1 MPTPADAPPRARR
14 WPLARWILAALAV
27 LVASTPFVVSRLLT
41 PERLKGLVEA
51 QVNGLI
57 RGRLAVGHIAL
68 SFPLQI
74 QAEAL
79 ELYSPAGQ
87 RVVEVARLSGHCAL
101 APLLSG
107 AIRCSDIVAD
117 GALVTVARTASG
129 AIDLAD
135 AVQPRTS
142 SGPGGALP
150 DLRLEPLTV
159 QDLALRYRDASGLE
173 LGTRGATLS
182 AVRLSL
188 EGNAVVVS
196 AELDA
201 GALSLDSPSAVG
213 SLRTER
219 LHAPLRFRYDS
230 IAGAG
235 VLESP
240 GLEATFPSRLSLEA
254 QGRLTELGP
263 GHLGRIDLEVKTR
276 IDAEDERL
284 TRFLSPAL
292 KAQLAMKG
300 RLSAKARL
308 SGALLSP
315 DVSLS
320 VDAAGLEIA
329 GIALEHAALTASV
342 SAARVSVSGLEITSG
357 AGRIS
362 ARAELALLPPQRW
375 KVELEAERAP
385 IAALLGPRFGKDLLP
400 TEVSGRAE
408 LSGTSTSSA
417 LSLSADLELSDLPK
431 RVPLALAGPFQVA
444 ARGRIAAGALSLG
457 SLRIQGRSTSLSGRA
472 FLGKNSL
479 DAQVEVSTAELSR
492 IVQGAVLAGPARASV
507 HVFGPYSD
515 VTAEGSAALTEVRR
529 AGLPAAMSVDA
540 SFSFHQRSVEL
551 PRLSLS
557 STIGVVSA
565 RGRVHLG
572 PPEAPSRVTLDLEI
586 LSATIDPSGPSGGRA
601 TGEVNVQ
608 GHLRGPLEALDGA
621 LTLSF
626 ARLEIMGLLTLS
638 GRAPIKLERGTL
650 SIARS
655 PLVLAEGGVLQL
667 SGQVGT
673 TPAPSGGLPLAL
685 NVHIDDLQLG
695 PLAALA
701 TKRLVVAGAA
711 SLDLSVGGTSQD
723 PTVQLILDSRG
734 LSIGDNASGD
744 SGGMNPPAG
753 ATASLHAS
761 GPVIGG
767 MNPPAGAT
775 ASLHAFTKLRAGL
788 KGPLGHL
795 ETEVSLVGEG
805 GTVALSGTIDAKQ
818 QRLKLE
824 LLGRSI
830 ALPALIE
837 EGRWASFTARLDVEL
852 AADGPWR
859 APSLVGKVRLS
870 QGMLGE
876 KPFGPPWVELEL
888 LPVAESGILA
898 FRLRAGAEATASG
911 RIGLAPLSLSATFEA
926 KNFPVLVLVPERPAE
941 VTVDVRLGAEGS
953 VSYNA
958 SGLSVDARLSELEVS
973 LEGSSFSLAAP
984 ASVSLHGGAA
994 EVQGLRL
1001 LGPLGH
1007 LEIDGR
1013 YADTIRAEASGEMDA
1028 AVVTAFV
1035 PAFARADGRFGFS
1048 LSASGAAGAPQLQ
1061 GKLEVLSPLS
1071 LRLRSGIREVV
1082 LDSGRI
1088 LADGTQIR
1096 IDALT
1101 GRIGGGSFTAQGSVA
1116 LEDFRIRSLDL
1127 GVHASQFP
1135 FRSGD
1140 FSAEANADLRL
1151 SGPLDAPRLSGELEL
1166 IRARYF
1172 RKMKLDNFSFVSE
1185 AEESSG
1191 PDLGALA
1198 DVELNLK
1205 VRSLGDLSL
1214 DVDAGSVSA
1223 HLGMNVALGVGG
1235 TLGGPTLEGRVY
1247 AEEGN
1252 LRFPAAKLD
1261 LVRADVDF
1269 DPLAEGGQGILVN
1282 LRAEGEVEAGS
1293 SLDPGGRAR
1302 FVAVSLEG
1310 PLSALNLDLASDGLD
1325 RLQVLALLITGRA
1338 ALADFSGNNPAIEG
1352 ALGFAGTQLASPI
1365 TAFIEDQLEQK
1376 LNLDLKL
1383 GAEVSS
1389 TGFRVTAQKE
1399 FTRRLMVEG
1408 SYRRGFDEAAEVT
1421 TTVRAVLSLFDRAFL
1436 EASTTAT
1443 RKSSTNGA
1451 TDPVTSGRIELK
1463 YQVLGR

>member
-1 MPTPADAPPRARR
+1 MPTPADAPQGARR
-14 WPLARWILAALAV
+14 WPRARWILAALAV
-27 LVASTPFVVSRLLT
+27 LLAATPLVVARLLT
-41 PERLKGLVEA
+41 PERLKGLVEE

-57 RGRLAVGHIAL
+57 RGRLTVGHIEL

-79 ELYSPAGQ
+79 TLDAASGERL
-87 RVVEVARLSGHCAL
+87 VEVARLSGHCAL

-107 AIRCSDIVAD
+107 SIRCSDIIAD
-117 GALVTVARTASG
+117 GAAVTVARSATG

-135 AVQPRTS
+135 AVQPKTRT
-142 SGPGGALP
+142 GPGGGPLP
-150 DLRLEPLTV
+150 DLRLEGLTI

-182 AVRLSL
+182 AARLSL
-188 EGNAVVVS
+188 EGTAVVVS
-196 AELDA
+196 ALLDA
-201 GALSLDSPSAVG
+201 GALRLISPSAVG
-213 SLRTER
+213 SLQTER
-219 LHAPLRFRYDS
+219 LHAPLQFRYDNA
-230 IAGAG
+230 AGAG
-235 VLESP
+235 VLETS
-240 GLEATFPSRLSLEA
+240 GLEATFPSRLTVEAKGSLS
-254 QGRLTELGP
+254 ELGP
-263 GHLGRIDLEVKTR
+263 GHLGAIALEVATR

-292 KAQLAMKG
+292 KAELAMKG
-300 RLSAKARL
+300 RLAARARL

-315 DVSLS
+315 EVSLK
-320 VDAAGLEIA
+320 VEAAGLEIA

-342 SAARVSVSGLEITSG
+342 SAALLQVSGLEITSG

-362 ARAELALLPPQRW
+362 ARAEVSLLPPQRW
-375 KVELEAERAP
+375 KVELSATRAP
-385 IAALLGPRFGKDLLP
+385 IAALLGARLGKDLLP
-400 TEVSGRAE
+400 TEVSGRAG
-408 LSGTSTSSA
+408 LAGTSTSST
-417 LSLSADLELSDLPK
+417 LSVWGDLELSELPR
-431 RVPLALAGPFQVA
+431 RVPLSLPGPFQVA
-444 ARGRIAAGALSLG
+444 ARGRIASGALSLG
-457 SLRIQGRSTSLSGRA
+457 SLRIENRATSLSGRA
-472 FLGKNSL
+472 YLGKNSL
-479 DAQVEVSTAELSR
+479 DAQVELRTAELSR
-492 IVQGAVLAGPARASV
+492 IAGGAIQAGPARASA
-507 HVFGPYSD
+507 HVFGPYLD
-515 VTAEGSAALTEVRR
+515 VTAEGSAWLSNVRR
-529 AGLPAAMSVDA
+529 PGLPAAVDVDA
-540 SFSFHQRSVEL
+540 DFSFHQRAVEL

-557 STIGVVSA
+557 STIGVASA
-565 RGRVHLG
+565 RGRVTLG
-572 PPEAPSRVTLDLEI
+572 PPEDPAAVALDLEI
-586 LSATIDPSGPSGGRA
+586 LSATIDPNGPSGGRA
-601 TGEVNVQ
+601 TGSISAQ
-608 GHLRGPLEALDGA
+608 GHLRGPLSALDGTLN
-621 LTLSF
+621 LTLGP
-626 ARLEIMGLLTLS
+626 LEILGLLSVS
-638 GRAPIKLERGTL
+638 GRAPIKLERGVL
-650 SIARS
+650 NLARA
-655 PLVLAEGGVLQL
+655 PLVLAEGGVLMV
-667 SGQVGT
+667 SGQIGT
-673 TPAPSGGLPLAL
+673 SPLPAGGLPLAL

-695 PLAALA
+695 PLAQLA
-701 TKRLVVAGAA
+701 AKSLVVAGAA
-711 SLDLSVGGTSQD
+711 SFDLVVEGSTQD
-723 PTVQLILDSRG
+723 PLVRVILESRG
-734 LSIGDNASGD
+734 LSI
-744 SGGMNPPAG
+744 AG
-753 ATASLHAS
+753 
-761 GPVIGG
+761 
-767 MNPPAGAT
+767 
-775 ASLHAFTKLRAGL
+775 HAFTKLRAGA
-788 KGPLGHL
+788 KGPLGNL

-830 ALPALIE
+830 ALPALVE

-852 AADGPWR
+852 AAEGPWR
-859 APSLVGKVRLS
+859 APSLVGKLRLS
-870 QGMLGE
+870 QGRLGE
-876 KPFGPPWVELEL
+876 QPFGPPWLELEL
-888 LPVAESGILA
+888 LPVAESGIVA
-898 FRLRAGAEATASG
+898 FRLRAGAEATARG
-911 RIGLAPLSLSATFEA
+911 RVTLAPLSLSATFEA
-926 KNFPVLVLVPERPAE
+926 QNFPVMELVPERPAE
-941 VTVDVRLGAEGS
+941 LAIDVRLSAAGSLSYAER
-953 VSYNA
+953 A
-958 SGLSVDARLSELEVS
+958 GLSVDAALSGLEVS
-973 LEGSSFSLAAP
+973 LEGSSFSLAGP
-984 ASVSLHGGAA
+984 ARVALHGGAT
-994 EVQGLRL
+994 EVRGLRL

-1007 LEIDGR
+1007 LEVDGR
-1013 YADTIRAEASGEMDA
+1013 YADTLDAEASGEMDA

-1048 LSASGAAGAPQLQ
+1048 LSASGTADAPALQ
-1061 GKLEVLSPLS
+1061 GKLEILSPLS
-1071 LRLRSGIREVV
+1071 MRLRSGIREVI
-1082 LDSGRI
+1082 LDSGRV
-1088 LADGTQIR
+1088 LAGGTNIR
-1096 IDALT
+1096 IEGLS
-1101 GRIGGGSFTAQGSVA
+1101 GRIGGGSFTAQGSVE
-1116 LEDFRIRSLDL
+1116 LEDFRIKALEL
-1127 GVHASQFP
+1127 GLHASQFP
-1135 FRSGD
+1135 FRTGD

-1151 SGPLDAPRLSGELEL
+1151 SGALDAPRLSGEVEL

-1172 RKMKLDNFSFVSE
+1172 RKMKLDNFSFISE
-1185 AEESSG
+1185 SEEQSG

-1198 DVELNLK
+1198 DLELDLK

-1235 TLGGPTLEGRVY
+1235 TLGAPSLEGRVY
-1247 AEEGN
+1247 AEDGN

-1282 LRAEGEVEAGS
+1282 LRAEGEVEAGGS
-1293 SLDPGGRAR
+1293 TADPGGRAR

-1365 TAFIEDQLEQK
+1365 TTFIEDQLEQK

-1399 FTRRLMVEG
+1399 FTRRLVIEG

>member
-1 MPTPADAPPRARR
+1 MPTPAAAPQGARR
-14 WPLARWILAALAV
+14 WPRARWILAALAV
-27 LVASTPFVVSRLLT
+27 LVASTPLVVSRLLT
-41 PERLKGLVEA
+41 PERLKGLVES

-57 RGRLAVGHIAL
+57 RGRLAVGHIEL

-79 ELYSPAGQ
+79 ELYSPLGQ
-87 RVVEVARLSGHCAL
+87 RVVEVARLNGHCAL

-117 GALVTVARTASG
+117 GALITVARTASG

-201 GALSLDSPSAVG
+201 GALSLLSPSAVG

-219 LHAPLRFRYDS
+219 LHAPLRFRYDNR
-230 IAGAG
+230 AGAG

-254 QGRLTELGP
+254 QGRLSELGP
-263 GHLGRIDLEVKTR
+263 GHLGSIDLEVRTQ

-292 KAQLAMKG
+292 QAQLAMKG

-315 DVSLS
+315 EVSLS

-329 GIALEHAALTASV
+329 GIALDHAALTASV
-342 SAARVSVSGLEITSG
+342 SAAKVSVSGLEITSG

-362 ARAELALLPPQRW
+362 AQAEVALLPPQRW
-375 KVELEAERAP
+375 KVEIEAERAP

-408 LSGTSTSSA
+408 LSGTSTSST

-457 SLRIQGRSTSLSGRA
+457 SLRIEGRSTSLSGRA

-479 DAQVEVSTAELSR
+479 DAQVEVRTAELSR
-492 IVQGAVLAGPARASV
+492 IVQGAVLAGPARASA

-515 VTAEGSAALTEVRR
+515 VTAEGTAALSGVRR
-529 AGLPAAMSVDA
+529 AGLPAAVDVEA
-540 SFSFHQRSVEL
+540 NFSFHQRSVEL

-565 RGRVHLG
+565 RGRVNLG
-572 PPEAPSRVTLDLEI
+572 PPEAPSRVALDLEI

-601 TGEVNVQ
+601 TGALSVQ

-621 LTLSF
+621 LSLSF
-626 ARLEIMGLLTLS
+626 QRLEIMGLLALS
-638 GRAPIKLERGTL
+638 GRVPIKLERGTL
-650 SIARS
+650 SLARS
-655 PLVLAEGGVLQL
+655 PLVLADGGVLQL
-667 SGQVGT
+667 SGQIVT
-673 TPAPSGGLPLAL
+673 TPAPQGGLPLAL

-701 TKRLVVAGAA
+701 AKRLAVAGAA
-711 SLDLSVGGTSQD
+711 SFDLSVGGTSQA
-723 PTVQLILDSRG
+723 PMIQAILESRG
-734 LSIGDNASGD
+734 LSIAEPGSEAEPTSE
-744 SGGMNPPAG
+744 G
-753 ATASLHAS
+753 AIARH
-761 GPVIGG
+761 
-767 MNPPAGAT
+767 
-775 ASLHAFTKLRAGL
+775 HAFTKLRAGV

-805 GTVALSGTIDAKQ
+805 GTVALSGVIDAQQ

-824 LLGRSI
+824 LLGRNI
-830 ALPALIE
+830 ALPALVE
-837 EGRWASFTARLDVEL
+837 EGRWASFTARVDVEL

-859 APSLVGKVRLS
+859 APSLVGNVRLS

-888 LPVAESGILA
+888 LPVAESGIVA

-926 KNFPVLVLVPERPAE
+926 KNFPVLELVPERPAE
-941 VTVDVRLGAEGS
+941 VSVDVRLGASGS
-953 VSYNA
+953 VSYAPAIGGMNPPA
-958 SGLSVDARLSELEVS
+958 GLSIDARLSELEVS

-984 ASVSLHGGAA
+984 ASVALQGGAA
-994 EVQGLRL
+994 EIHGLRL

-1013 YADTIRAEASGEMDA
+1013 YADTIKAEASGEMDA

-1061 GKLEVLSPLS
+1061 GKLEVLSALS

-1101 GRIGGGSFTAQGSVA
+1101 GRIGGGSFIAQGTVA
-1116 LEDFRIRSLDL
+1116 LEDFRIRALDL

-1140 FSAEANADLRL
+1140 FSAEANADLEL

-1172 RKMKLDNFSFVSE
+1172 RKMKLENFSFVSE

-1198 DVELNLK
+1198 DVELDLK

-1293 SLDPGGRAR
+1293 SADPGGRAR

-1443 RKSSTNGA
+1443 RKSTTNGA